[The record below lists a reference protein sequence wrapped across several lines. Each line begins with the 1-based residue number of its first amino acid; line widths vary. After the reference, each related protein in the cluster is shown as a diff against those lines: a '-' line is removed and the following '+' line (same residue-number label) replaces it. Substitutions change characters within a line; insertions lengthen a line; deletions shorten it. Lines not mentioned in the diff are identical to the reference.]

1 MNLTSKRMMVA
12 AACAGLC
19 ALASVTLA
27 GAPTAWWVAD
37 SFETSE
43 GGAADLPIS
52 QYKDT
57 ITFDGAT
64 ETTNFLWV
72 ADGLDA
78 SKIIATN
85 STYSGT
91 RPGTNS
97 APAEYVLDLATEGS
111 TLTRHV
117 IGDDGVSTGK
127 LFTVAAPVYVD
138 TLIQFR
144 PSEDTPTIGADVK
157 VAVYVNINSNLVVYH
172 GMDGADPTN
181 SVFGTIAI
189 NPEQWYRLTIQ
200 MTGYDENTPACKVYL
215 DGENLT
221 HANAI
226 DDVFFLTAGSGGSTL
241 NAVAFQ
247 GTGLVDDLAVAN
259 DADFGGTSA
268 ILLTLAYDAGL
279 GSVLTNGAAV
289 GNGGKVESG
298 TLLTINAAE
307 WHRLLSVTGDGDAA
321 YVGETG
327 LASCTGIVSATAAA
341 NVTVT
346 FTNVTGSVSM
356 GEGGPSVDAE
366 DLAKWATQKNT
377 PALTET
383 EVQENAELWYD
394 EYLLNIAPNEAAST
408 IEITS
413 ITVGATD
420 ATIVVT
426 ASSTAVDFSDINGT
440 LNVYTTDDLGTA
452 FGLAGSF
459 NITPGANGT
468 ATVTVPL
475 AGGSFIKATVE

>member
-57 ITFDGAT
+57 ITVEGAT

-127 LFTVAAPVYVD
+127 AFTVAAPVYVD

-144 PSEDTPTIGADVK
+144 PSEDTPTIGEDVK

-172 GMDGADPTN
+172 ATETVKTN
-181 SVFGTIAI
+181 SVFDTIAI

-200 MTGYDENTPACKVYL
+200 MTGYDEFTPACKVYL

-226 DDVFFLTAGSGGSTL
+226 DNVFFLTAATGGTL

-289 GNGGKVESG
+289 GNGGTVESG

-327 LASCTGIVSATAAA
+327 LSSCTGIVSATASA
-341 NVTVT
+341 NVAVT
-346 FTNVTGSVSM
+346 FTNVTGNISM
-356 GEGGPSVDAE
+356 GGESVDAE
-366 DLAKWATQKNT
+366 DLAAWAAAQD
-377 PALTET
+377 PALTEAA
-383 EVQENAELWYD
+383 VQANAAVWYD
-394 EYLLNIAPNEAAST
+394 EYLLNIAPDEAAST

-413 ITVGATD
+413 ITVGATE

-475 AGGSFIKATVE
+475 AEGSFIKATVE

>member
-1 MNLTSKRMMVA
+1 MNLTSKRMMMA

-19 ALASVTLA
+19 AFASMTFA
-27 GAPTAWWVAD
+27 GDPTKWWVSD
-37 SFETSE
+37 SFEVAD

-52 QYKDT
+52 QYKQT
-57 ITFDGAT
+57 VTEIVGGGGAT
-64 ETTNFLWV
+64 TTNFLWV

-85 STYSGT
+85 SYIGQ
-91 RPGTNS
+91 PFITNS
-97 APAEYVLDLATEGS
+97 GLRELVLELATEGS

-127 LFTVAAPVYVD
+127 AFTAEAPVYVD
-138 TLIQFR
+138 TMIQFR
-144 PSEDTPTIGADVK
+144 PSEDTPTIGDDVK
-157 VAVYVNINSNLVVYH
+157 IAVYVNVNSNLVVYH
-172 GMDGADPTN
+172 GISGPSVTN
-181 SVFGTIAI
+181 SVFNSINI
-189 NPEQWYRLTIQ
+189 NPESWYRLTIKLLTMGPVALAQ
-200 MTGYDENTPACKVYL
+200 VYL
-215 DGENLT
+215 NGDLLE
-221 HANAI
+221 HANAV
-226 DDVFFLTAGSGGSTL
+226 DTDKFMLAVNSGTL

-289 GNGGKVESG
+289 GNGGTVESG

-307 WHRLLSVTGDGDAA
+307 WYRLLSVTGDGDAA

-366 DLAKWATQKNT
+366 KLSAWAVAQD
-377 PALTET
+377 PDLTEA
-383 EVQENAELWYD
+383 EVQANAAVWYD
-394 EYLLNIAPNEAAST
+394 EYLLNIAPDEAAST

-413 ITVGATD
+413 ITVGATE

-475 AGGSFIKATVE
+475 AEGSFIKATVE